1 MMPLAQWEATK
12 ARLAATLRDKSIVT
26 CGLRYPSDVA
36 ELITE
41 VEQLRRLVLSQG
53 GPPCAAPSNAATE
66 HRAAIGG
73 DRSIAHIVGDSLG
86 VGERSE

>member
-1 MMPLAQWEATK
+1 MPASQWEATK
-12 ARLAATLRDKSIVT
+12 ARLAATVRNASHVQR
-26 CGLRYPSDVA
+26 GLRYDSDVS

-41 VEQLRRLVLSQG
+41 IEALRSLVSHQG
-53 GPPCAAPSNAATE
+53 GPLCAAPSNAATE

-73 DRSIAHIVGDSLG
+73 DRSIAHIVGESLG